1 MYQAKYLK
9 TVKVRRT
16 GRWVQVVRQTSL
28 LCTKLSEHSRARQGY
43 STSMYIY
50 TDKHNNTFLETPRP
64 KFENLEIG
72 RQVLRTYHKITHCVD
87 IREEEVQISYV

>member
-1 MYQAKYLK
+1 MYQAKYLE

-16 GRWVQVVRQTSL
+16 GRWVQVVRQGTLTSL

-43 STSMYIY
+43 STSSVH
-50 TDKHNNTFLETPRP
+50 TDKHNNTFLETTRP

-72 RQVLRTYHKITHCVD
+72 RQV
-87 IREEEVQISYV
+87 S